1 MNQSGASRLREL
13 FENALEDYRQQ
24 TGIELA
30 EHPLAWCLQ
39 DCNSVESVT
48 AVICEQAQD
57 FKEFREK
64 DSVLRPLKNV
74 LTVVQ
79 RLSFTANF
87 AQGADLVCPYA
98 LARRSTSLILI
109 LQHLHKAIET
119 GLGILLS
126 VCAYI

>member
-1 MNQSGASRLREL
+1 MREL